1 MKSQPELLVTNH
13 FVYVC
18 VSIQYKL
25 PEKVFSKKT
34 ISIKEI
40 KLLRNAAVVPTIF
53 RLDLIDQIC
62 GDDEFFVGPWGG
74 IINIH

>member
-1 MKSQPELLVTNH
+1 MCVCQSNINCQKKFSQ
-13 FVYVC
+13 
-18 VSIQYKL
+18 
-25 PEKVFSKKT
+25 KT

-53 RLDLIDQIC
+53 CLDLIDQIC
-62 GDDEFFVGPWGG
+62 GDDEFFVGPRGG